1 MPDSPAIRRFHE
13 DDTEG
18 PRGLS
23 IPRPVTTTLRAAMGN
38 VKVQPSIVFV
48 IDDDLALSTAD
59 HMIGSQG
66 TRHFT
71 FAMVFTFLF
80 R

>member
-1 MPDSPAIRRFHE
+1 MPDSPAISRFHE

-38 VKVQPSIVFV
+38 VKVQPSINRFR
-48 IDDDLALSTAD
+48 DRRSLSALRALLRSAG
-59 HMIGSQG
+59 IGFQI
-66 TRHFT
+66 HKIL
-71 FAMVFTFLF
+71 VN
-80 R
+80 

>member
-38 VKVQPSIVFV
+38 VKVQPSIAFV
-48 IDDDLALSTAD
+48 IDDPSSIAQ
-59 HMIGSQG
+59 IC
-66 TRHFT
+66 RY
-71 FAMVFTFLF
+71 
-80 R
+80 